1 MRLEAKQVAI
11 LRNPV
16 THEIVGRLYLW
27 ESGEVDSMW
36 FDAELADA
44 IVEPLA
50 GENPD
55 WANWTLGDNI
65 EMED

>member
-16 THEIVGRLYLW
+16 THEMVGRLYLC
-27 ESGEVDSMW
+27 ESGEVDPMW
-36 FDAELADA
+36 FDTELADA

-55 WANWTLGDNI
+55 WANWTMGHNT